1 MQAGF
6 SAVLSYDPS
15 LYVLAYCLD
24 SLSTRVKVLV
34 LKVSGKC

>member
-6 SAVLSYDPS
+6 SAVLGYDPS
-15 LYVLAYCLD
+15 LCVLAYCLD

-34 LKVSGKC
+34 LKVREEC